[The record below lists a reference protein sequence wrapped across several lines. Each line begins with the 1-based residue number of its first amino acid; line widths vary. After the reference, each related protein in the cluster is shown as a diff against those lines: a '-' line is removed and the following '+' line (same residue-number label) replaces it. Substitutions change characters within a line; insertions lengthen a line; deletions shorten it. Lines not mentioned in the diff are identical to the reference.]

1 MCINTNEF
9 KAKHPLFCLLSCR
22 KDMDSTRQQV
32 ELLEDSFLYVRKPLE
47 EGNKKGLE
55 AFAVNS

>member
-1 MCINTNEF
+1 
-9 KAKHPLFCLLSCR
+9 
-22 KDMDSTRQQV
+22 MDSTRQQV